1 MPMSLRIVFMGTPE
15 FAVPSLQILVENG
28 YQVVGVITAADKL
41 GGRGKK
47 QLLESAV
54 KKYAVSRGI
63 PVLQPERLRDPGF
76 LESLRRLEG
85 NLFVVVAFRMLP
97 EVVWSMPEHGT
108 FNLHGSLL
116 PKYRGAA
123 PINWAIIN
131 GETETGVTTFLIKHE
146 IDTGDL
152 LLQKKMPV
160 GDNETAGEVHD
171 RMKVLGAEAVLE
183 TVRAIESGNY
193 ALKKQ
198 DDSQATKA
206 PKIFHETCEINFSQP
221 VQQVHD
227 FIRGLSPYP
236 AAWTSLDGKV
246 LKILRTTIDR
256 TPHELAPG
264 TFLSDNK
271 EWLKIATQDGFVFVH
286 ELQLEGRRRMLVG
299 DFLNGFSF

>member
-1 MPMSLRIVFMGTPE
+1 MGTPE